1 MQVSDFTTPISSKIL
16 NENMAKTFGQKVDL
30 ESFTLEQL
38 ENARNR
44 LRTTMNT
51 IETNESYDAM
61 IESNA
66 YHKTRNLL
74 DVINQAIR
82 ERNELGENVQESETS
97 NMKKDPKKAMKRH
110 AAMEGV
116 SEEWLRVA
124 AWRLRQKHDTAKN
137 LIDEL
142 VIQNTLDEDQAQYV
156 VARLLA
162 EMTGNQEAVRVLTEG
177 EEERAE
183 LIMASKDMVDK
194 LTGWLEDTASMQAEN
209 MLELLDSIRD
219 EMGNDVSEK
228 YASIV
233 KPALQ
238 EIYTVLEKNRQA
250 LSGAVGVLTG
260 QEIPGIG
267 NDMGMEPEMGP
278 PETPDAEAGIEEPP
292 AIGGTAGREQR
303 ESVERSRRLGMILSS
318 KKK

>member
-16 NENMAKTFGQKVDL
+16 NENMAKTFGQQVDL

-51 IETNESYDAM
+51 IETNESYDSM
-61 IESNA
+61 IESNT
-66 YHKTRNLL
+66 YHKTRSLL
-74 DVINQAIR
+74 DVINQTIR
-82 ERNELGENVQESETS
+82 ERSELGETVQETPKT
-97 NMKKDPKKAMKRH
+97 NMKKNPKKAMKRH
-110 AAMEGV
+110 AAMESV

-124 AWRLRQKHDTAKN
+124 AWRLRQKHDTARN

-162 EMTGNQEAVRVLTEG
+162 EMSGNQEAVRVLTEG

-228 YASIV
+228 YAAIV
-233 KPALQ
+233 KPSLQ
-238 EIYTVLEKNRQA
+238 EIYTVLEKNRGA
-250 LSGAVGVLTG
+250 LSGAVGILTG
-260 QEIPGIG
+260 ETTDGIRSPMDTEIS
-267 NDMGMEPEMGP
+267 P
-278 PETPDAEAGIEEPP
+278 PETPDAEPGIEEPP
-292 AIGGTAGREQR
+292 EIGGAAGRAQH
-303 ESVERSRRLGMILSS
+303 ESIERSRRLGMILSAP

>member
-16 NENMAKTFGQKVDL
+16 NENMAKTFGQQVDL

-51 IETNESYDAM
+51 IETNESYDSM
-61 IESNA
+61 IESNT
-66 YHKTRNLL
+66 YHKTRSLL
-74 DVINQAIR
+74 DVINQTIR
-82 ERNELGENVQESETS
+82 ERSELGETVQETPKT
-97 NMKKDPKKAMKRH
+97 NMKKNPKKAMKRH
-110 AAMEGV
+110 AAMESV

-124 AWRLRQKHDTAKN
+124 AWRLRQKHDTARN

-162 EMTGNQEAVRVLTEG
+162 EMSGNQEAVRVLTEG

-228 YASIV
+228 YAAIV
-233 KPALQ
+233 KPSLQ
-238 EIYTVLEKNRQA
+238 EIYTVLEKNRGA
-250 LSGAVGVLTG
+250 LSGAVGILTG
-260 QEIPGIG
+260 ETTDGIRSPMDTEIS
-267 NDMGMEPEMGP
+267 P
-278 PETPDAEAGIEEPP
+278 PETPDVEPDIEEPP
-292 AIGGTAGREQR
+292 EIGGAAGRAQR
-303 ESVERSRRLGMILSS
+303 ESIERSRRLGMILSAP

>member
-1 MQVSDFTTPISSKIL
+1 
-16 NENMAKTFGQKVDL
+16 
-30 ESFTLEQL
+30 
-38 ENARNR
+38 
-44 LRTTMNT
+44 
-51 IETNESYDAM
+51 
-61 IESNA
+61 
-66 YHKTRNLL
+66 
-74 DVINQAIR
+74 
-82 ERNELGENVQESETS
+82 
-97 NMKKDPKKAMKRH
+97 MKKDPKKAMKRH
-110 AAMEGV
+110 AAMESV

-124 AWRLRQKHDTAKN
+124 AWRLRQQHDTARN

-250 LSGAVGVLTG
+250 LSSAVGILTG
-260 QEIPGIG
+260 QELPGM
-267 NDMGMEPEMGP
+267 DMGMEPEMGP

>member
-1 MQVSDFTTPISSKIL
+1 
-16 NENMAKTFGQKVDL
+16 
-30 ESFTLEQL
+30 
-38 ENARNR
+38 
-44 LRTTMNT
+44 
-51 IETNESYDAM
+51 M
-61 IESNA
+61 IESSA

-82 ERNELGENVQESETS
+82 ERNELGENVQESETP

-124 AWRLRQKHDTAKN
+124 AWRLRQRHDTAKN